1 MSFLWVFLQ
10 GFAFRFFFCTDVQI
24 IRSSQQI
31 TEWRWETRRRSVDWA
46 LESGMAGRRQIIVA
60 ILMVAAALC
69 RGSAVAADP
78 EVKQILA
85 PSGTLKVA
93 LYTGTPTSILPD
105 PKAGGPKGVG
115 YDLGKEL
122 ATRLGVPFEPVVFSR
137 NAEVLEAV
145 KTSKADIALTNATA
159 ARAREMDFGPPVFE
173 VELGYLVPKGSA
185 LTALTEVDAAGIR
198 VGVTAGSSS
207 DATLSRDLKKAEIV
221 RAANFDAAIE
231 MLTAGTLHA
240 YATNKA
246 SLYEMSEKLP
256 GSKVLDG
263 RWGVERF
270 AIGVPKGRDGGM
282 AFIRQ
287 FTEAAKSEGLVKAA
301 IVRAGLRGAVT
312 PETQN

>member
-1 MSFLWVFLQ
+1 
-10 GFAFRFFFCTDVQI
+10 
-24 IRSSQQI
+24 
-31 TEWRWETRRRSVDWA
+31 
-46 LESGMAGRRQIIVA
+46 MAGRRQVIVA
-60 ILMVAAALC
+60 VL
-69 RGSAVAADP
+69 AVAALFAGGAFAADTDIR
-78 EVKQILA
+78 QILA
-85 PSGTLKVA
+85 PSGALRVA
-93 LYTGTPTSILPD
+93 LYPGTPTSILPD
-105 PKAGGPKGVG
+105 PKSGGPKGVG

-122 ATRLGVPFEPVVFSR
+122 ASRLGVPFEPVIFSR

-145 KTSKADIALTNATA
+145 KTGKADIALTNATP
-159 ARAREMDFGPPVFE
+159 ARAKEMDFGPPVFE

-185 LTALTEVDAAGIR
+185 LTALAEVDAAGMR

-207 DATLSRDLKKAEIV
+207 DGTLTRDLKKAEIV
-221 RAANFDAAIE
+221 RVANFDAAIE
-231 MLTAGTLHA
+231 MLTASILHA

-301 IVRAGLRGAVT
+301 IARAGLRGAVT
-312 PETQN
+312 PEAQN

>member
-1 MSFLWVFLQ
+1 M
-10 GFAFRFFFCTDVQI
+10 T
-24 IRSSQQI
+24 
-31 TEWRWETRRRSVDWA
+31 
-46 LESGMAGRRQIIVA
+46 GRRQIIIAV
-60 ILMVAAALC
+60 LTVAAALC
-69 RGSAVAADP
+69 CGRAVAADP
-78 EVKQILA
+78 DVKQILA
-85 PSGTLKVA
+85 PGGTLKVA

-122 ATRLGVPFEPVVFSR
+122 ATRLGVPFEPVIFSR

-145 KTSKADIALTNATA
+145 KSGKADIALTNATA

-185 LTALTEVDAAGIR
+185 LTALAEVDAAGMR

-207 DATLSRDLKKAEIV
+207 DGTLTRDLKKAEIV

-301 IVRAGLRGAVT
+301 IARAGLRGAVT